1 MAMEKRDLHN
11 EVKKMKSLLE
21 TTSRLIWEHPEVGGN
36 EKESADYFRKLLGGE
51 GFKIVNEEL
60 VKLMGS

>member
-21 TTSRLIWEHPEVGGN
+21 TTSRLIWEHPEVGIISGN
-36 EKESADYFRKLLGGE
+36 FLEAKVLRL
-51 GFKIVNEEL
+51 
-60 VKLMGS
+60 

>member
-51 GFKIVNEEL
+51 GL
-60 VKLMGS
+60 RL